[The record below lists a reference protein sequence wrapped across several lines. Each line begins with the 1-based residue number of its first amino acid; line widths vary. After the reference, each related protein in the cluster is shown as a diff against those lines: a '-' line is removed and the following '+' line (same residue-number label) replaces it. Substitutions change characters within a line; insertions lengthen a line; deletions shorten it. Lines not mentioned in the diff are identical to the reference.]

1 MIGSPLGLRA
11 PLVSTYDRRSMDP
24 ANGKKLPSLG
34 FPNPSGAGGDSEGM
48 SQEEGTLL
56 GEGSGLKP
64 GLALVATPIG
74 NLQDLSPR
82 ARQALAQA
90 RKIYAED
97 TRTLHRLLSALGLS
111 GAKRVERLDHHAT
124 PEALRRAGETIA
136 EIYKQGELT
145 VYCSDA
151 GTPGVSDPGA
161 ALVAEVERQ
170 GVLTYPVPGPS
181 AVAALVSV
189 TGWLSSQWGFLGFLP
204 RKDAELVT
212 AFQQVLSLSQVVP
225 ESFWVWFEAPTRIVH
240 TLEVWNTYHQ
250 AGAVGGAV
258 QLVLA
263 KELTKI
269 HERIWRGSLLDAQ
282 HWIRSLSD
290 TELKGEWILAIQWL
304 SDFQSQKNQEL
315 TETKSLSAVELLTQL
330 SEADVLPAAA
340 AKLTSQL
347 FGVSR
352 NLAYQW
358 LLQNKPR
365 NRS

>member
-1 MIGSPLGLRA
+1 MGLRA

-34 FPNPSGAGGDSEGM
+34 FPDPSGSEGDAEGLV
-48 SQEEGTLL
+48 QEGDLL
-56 GEGSGLKP
+56 EEGSGLKP

-97 TRTLHRLLSALGLS
+97 TRTLLRLLSALGLS
-111 GAKRVERLDHHAT
+111 GAKRVERLDHHASPQT
-124 PEALRRAGETIA
+124 LRRAGEVIA
-136 EIYKQGELT
+136 DIFKQGELT

-161 ALVAEVERQ
+161 ALVAEAERH

-189 TGWLSSQWGFLGFLP
+189 AGWSSSQWGFLGFLP
-204 RKDAELVT
+204 RKDAELIA
-212 AFQQVLSLSQVVP
+212 AFQQVQALSRELP

-240 TLEVWNTYHQ
+240 TLEVWCTHHLA
-250 AGAVGGAV
+250 AGLGGTV
-258 QLVLA
+258 ELVLG

-290 TELKGEWILAIQWL
+290 AELKGEWILGIRWV
-304 SDFQSQKNQEL
+304 SDSKTQKNQEL
-315 TETKSLSAVELLTQL
+315 TERKSLSAVELLTQL
-330 SEADVLPAAA
+330 LEAGVLPAAA